1 MTSPFLSI
9 IGIGEDGIDGL
20 TPPARAC
27 IAAASLVIGGARH
40 IALAQTLIQGDAEI
54 WPTKLRDA
62 VPRILAHRPRRVA
75 VLASGDPFYNG
86 VGTLLAESFA
96 RHEWHCIPNVSSVS
110 LACSRLGW
118 PGQHTP
124 VVSLVG
130 HGIERLARAMFSGTR
145 LLVLSAD
152 ETTPAKVAAY
162 LNARGYGASRVTLLE
177 ALGGPH
183 ERIRSARA
191 ADFNLADP
199 HRLNLLGLE
208 LQGPDD
214 AALVS
219 GRADSRFVHDGQIT
233 KHDIRAVTLAA
244 LAPKPGAL
252 LWDIGT
258 GSGAIAIEWLLAH
271 PRNQA
276 IGIDRNAERLAR
288 AGENARSL
296 GVPELRLIEA
306 EAPAILAELPKPDAI
321 FLGGGAHLPG
331 VIEAASA
338 ALRPGG
344 RLVANAIALETE
356 SALSAA
362 FFRQGGT
369 LSRISV
375 ERIDQVG
382 RMSAFRP
389 AMAVT
394 QYVWTKP

>member
-1 MTSPFLSI
+1 
-9 IGIGEDGIDGL
+9 
-20 TPPARAC
+20 
-27 IAAASLVIGGARH
+27 
-40 IALAQTLIQGDAEI
+40 
-54 WPTKLRDA
+54 
-62 VPRILAHRPRRVA
+62 
-75 VLASGDPFYNG
+75 
-86 VGTLLAESFA
+86 
-96 RHEWHCIPNVSSVS
+96 
-110 LACSRLGW
+110 
-118 PGQHTP
+118 
-124 VVSLVG
+124 
-130 HGIERLARAMFSGTR
+130 
-145 LLVLSAD
+145 VLSAD

-162 LNARGYGASRVTLLE
+162 LSARGYGASRVTLLE
-177 ALGGPH
+177 ALGGSQ